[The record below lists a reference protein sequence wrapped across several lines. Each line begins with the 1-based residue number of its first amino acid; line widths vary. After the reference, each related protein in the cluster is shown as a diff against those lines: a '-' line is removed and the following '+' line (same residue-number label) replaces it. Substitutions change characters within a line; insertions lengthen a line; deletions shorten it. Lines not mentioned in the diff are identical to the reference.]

1 MGGRGGAGAPT
12 FFAVFYLNLIYNIF
26 MIYIYIYIY
35 IYIIYIYF
43 ILVDIYIYR

>member
-35 IYIIYIYF
+35 IIYIYF

>member
-35 IYIIYIYF
+35 IIYIYF
-43 ILVDIYIYR
+43 ILVDIYIDR

>member
-35 IYIIYIYF
+35 IYILYTYILF
-43 ILVDIYIYR
+43 SLIYR

>member
-26 MIYIYIYIY
+26 MIYIYIYILYTY
-35 IYIIYIYF
+35 ILF
-43 ILVDIYIYR
+43 SLIYR

>member
-26 MIYIYIYIY
+26 MIYIYIYILY
-35 IYIIYIYF
+35 TYILFSLIYI
-43 ILVDIYIYR
+43 